1 MKRRLLQ
8 LAVACALILA
18 VGAHWVV
25 LQSVA
30 WAGMVITFSQ
40 SAPLTVALQ
49 RTFDG
54 QHPCKLC
61 KVVEEGR
68 HSEQQQTVLKPG
80 LKLDFF
86 LERPAAF
93 ALLPSGEPSLAAPAP
108 CVSQHLESPPTPPP
122 LRG

>member
-1 MKRRLLQ
+1 MTRRLLQ
-8 LAVACALILA
+8 LGVAGALILA
-18 VGAHWVV
+18 VGGHWIV

-30 WAGMVITFSQ
+30 WAGMVITYSQ

-49 RTFDG
+49 KTFDG
-54 QHPCKLC
+54 AHPCKLC

-68 HSEQQQTVLKPG
+68 HAEQQQAT
-80 LKLDFF
+80 LKLEMKIDFF

-93 ALLPSGEPSLAAPAP
+93 ALLPCGEPSPAAPATIAT
-108 CVSQHLESPPTPPP
+108 QHLESPPTPPP